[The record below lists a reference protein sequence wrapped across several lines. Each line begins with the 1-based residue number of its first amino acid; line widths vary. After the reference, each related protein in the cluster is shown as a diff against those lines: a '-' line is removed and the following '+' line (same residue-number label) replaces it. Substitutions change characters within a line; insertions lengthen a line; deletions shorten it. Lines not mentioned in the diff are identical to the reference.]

1 MSYQEEYKKW
11 CENPFFDQ
19 KTKEELKQI
28 SGGGISATLVNAFI
42 RGVNTFLDVG
52 RSFGSAIRR
61 MI

>member
-1 MSYQEEYKKW
+1 MKEL
-11 CENPFFDQ
+11 
-19 KTKEELKQI
+19 TKEELKQI

-61 MI
+61 MIEKNVCPI